1 VAGGLTLVSRALV
14 NGPILRRYGIRAGL
28 LALPL
33 TNAVG
38 VVAMIL
44 TGTLSGT
51 HAMVFWLTT
60 LTKLLDRVLG
70 QSVYQAAFMILYQ
83 PLPVT
88 RRLHTQTVTDSF
100 VEPAATGLAGV
111 GLWVLGDL
119 CGYGPLLLS
128 ATLLVIMMA
137 WIIAMVLHSRQY
149 PVMLSESD

>member
-1 VAGGLTLVSRALV
+1 
-14 NGPILRRYGIRAGL
+14 
-28 LALPL
+28 
-33 TNAVG
+33 
-38 VVAMIL
+38 
-44 TGTLSGT
+44 
-51 HAMVFWLTT
+51 LTT

-119 CGYGPLLLS
+119 CGYGALLLS
-128 ATLLVIMMA
+128 ATLLVIVMA
-137 WIIAMVLHSRQY
+137 WIVATVLHSRQY
-149 PVMLSESD
+149 PVRLLESD